1 MSIERNFSNDMI
13 STKGDATQG
22 QLMASG
28 EQTKKVMPIQGS
40 KNIAGFLIHRLAKT
54 KNHMLL

>member
-1 MSIERNFSNDMI
+1 MS

-28 EQTKKVMPIQGS
+28 EQTKKVLPIQGS